1 MAHSQG
7 TTGVPRDTPP
17 LTNRSASLE
26 SPPSEEISVL
36 QEQTA
41 CLTGSLWFPALSA
54 HSQEG
59 WSLRCGD
66 QNQPHRCTLEGP
78 TLPSAY
84 QRMTFP
90 PRTPSLSSPATPIP
104 PLWPRSPDVPL
115 TRRVQTVLGRTAAG
129 RRVPQGGRSCP
140 AGV

>member
-1 MAHSQG
+1 M
-7 TTGVPRDTPP
+7 PRDTPP
-17 LTNRSASLE
+17 LTKCSASLE
-26 SPPSEEISVL
+26 LPPSEEISVL

-54 HSQEG
+54 HSQEM

-66 QNQPHRCTLEGP
+66 QNQPHHCTLEGP

-90 PRTPSLSSPATPIP
+90 PRTPSLRSPATPIP
-104 PLWPRSPDVPL
+104 LSGPRALTSP
-115 TRRVQTVLGRTAAG
+115 
-129 RRVPQGGRSCP
+129 
-140 AGV
+140 